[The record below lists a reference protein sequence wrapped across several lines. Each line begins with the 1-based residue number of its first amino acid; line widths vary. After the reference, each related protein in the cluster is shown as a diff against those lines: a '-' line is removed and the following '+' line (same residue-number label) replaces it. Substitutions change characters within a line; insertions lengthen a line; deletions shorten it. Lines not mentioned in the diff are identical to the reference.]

1 MRIWTWGLALSLAM
15 TGVAVAQ
22 PAPPPPGPM
31 APATPPETTAAP
43 APVAVTMPEP
53 VDTGR
58 PSGLVFGIGFGYV
71 FPTSLQTPNVTSVR
85 VRLPTGL
92 TFEPQVV
99 FATTSDK
106 VDTGMT
112 ATNKQ
117 SEITLGSLVRFPLR
131 VHGRIDLEGIGAA
144 AISNRTVDPEGDD
157 NNRTITTVGVN
168 YGLALAYWFT
178 PHWNL
183 SFTAT
188 NPLFAY
194 TRTRQEMGAANTT
207 IDSSTTIGLIF
218 DPLIA
223 MMLHLYD

>member
-22 PAPPPPGPM
+22 PAPPPSGPTM
-31 APATPPETTAAP
+31 APETTPPP
-43 APVAVTMPEP
+43 APVTVTLPEP

-58 PSGLVFGIGFGYV
+58 PTGLSFGIGFGYV

-85 VRLPTGL
+85 IRLPAGL

-106 VDTGMT
+106 VDTGTT

-117 SEITLGSLVRFPLR
+117 SEITLGSLVRYPLR
-131 VHGRIDLEGIGAA
+131 AHTKIDFEAIGAA
-144 AISNRTVDPEGDD
+144 AVSNRSIDPEGAN
-157 NNRTITTVGVN
+157 NNRTITTFGVN

-183 SFTAT
+183 SFTGT

-194 TRTRQEMGAANTT
+194 TRTKQEMGSGNTT
-207 IDSSTTIGLIF
+207 VDSSTTIGLIF
-218 DPLIA
+218 DPVVAL
-223 MMLHLYD
+223 MLHLYD